1 MKHKSTNKD
10 LRIWQSACSQGTQDQ
25 LDFYMIENPNQCRWE
40 YQVCGPEYIR
50 VNKCDPEPT
59 EEYKERMKWESM
71 SEEEQK
77 ATIRIQEL
85 EQELNQTKETIKQN
99 YERFNDSY
107 KEDEIESL
115 KAQKQQLIDE
125 YTNFVKHE
133 IPHTKE
139 RIKQTY
145 SPFNI
150 QQISKSGDRII
161 TEIKELIESPISLE
175 HFIDPFQAPSGHT
188 FDQTDSDSIMRSG
201 VDPIT
206 RVPLSPNHIRPHFI
220 CKHITDLI
228 RHHTD

>member
-1 MKHKSTNKD
+1 MVPNPEPD
-10 LRIWQSACSQGTQDQ
+10 WDDWMWEDCSR
-25 LDFYMIENPNQCRWE
+25 N
-40 YQVCGPEYIR
+40 YIR
-50 VNKCDPEPT
+50 VNKGEPNPYVEINRRKREENKT
-59 EEYKERMKWESM
+59 EKEKRNEEKEKNEDQQIKQL
-71 SEEEQK
+71 EEELAK
-77 ATIRIQEL
+77 
-85 EQELNQTKETIKQN
+85 TKTVIDKN
-99 YERFNDSY
+99 YDMYDKLF